1 MAAAAARGGDASSN
15 GNRRRDMSSN
25 TQDIA
30 LAPLPQQAWVFLV
43 ALAAAL
49 VLAGL
54 LLPAG
59 RMVPA
64 PAWPVIPFGLALLLV
79 PPALALGRRRLTIDG
94 DRLVVAATFYIRR
107 VPVHALDLERARV
120 VDLAEHTEFK
130 PLLGINRFDLPGFR
144 AGHYLLRNR
153 KRAFCLVT
161 ARERVLVL
169 PLRDG
174 RLLMISPLQPRD
186 LLARLERIA
195 SLAARG

>member
-1 MAAAAARGGDASSN
+1 MSHDT
-15 GNRRRDMSSN
+15 RD
-25 TQDIA
+25 IP

-59 RMVPA
+59 RTVPA
-64 PAWPVIPFGLALLLV
+64 PAWPMIPFGLALLLV
-79 PPALALGRRRLTIDG
+79 PLALALRRRRLTIDG
-94 DRLVVAATFYIRR
+94 DELVVAATFYTRR
-107 VPVHALDLERARV
+107 VPVRTLELERARI

-130 PLLGINRFDLPGFR
+130 PWLGGNRIDLPGFQ
-144 AGHYLLRNR
+144 AGYYLLRNR
-153 KRAFCLVT
+153 QRAFCLIT

-174 RLLMISPLQPRD
+174 KLLMISPRQPRD